1 MNTKSLW
8 ILERVSVRGDGHA
21 IGCIGAT
28 GYKGWLFVWPRQT
41 AEIRSAEEQADVL
54 ESLKVNESDPGAY
67 EIPRVLA
74 RGKLE
79 RYLKHTHGFTPAGET
94 MLGK

>member
-8 ILERVSVRGDGHA
+8 IFEHVGLRGDGHA

-41 AEIRSAEEQADVL
+41 AEIRSVEEQSDVL
-54 ESLKVNESDPGAY
+54 DSLKVNESDPGAC
-67 EIPRVLA
+67 EIPKSLA
-74 RGKLE
+74 RRKLKT
-79 RYLKHTHGFTPAGET
+79 YLQHTHGFTPNE
-94 MLGK
+94 